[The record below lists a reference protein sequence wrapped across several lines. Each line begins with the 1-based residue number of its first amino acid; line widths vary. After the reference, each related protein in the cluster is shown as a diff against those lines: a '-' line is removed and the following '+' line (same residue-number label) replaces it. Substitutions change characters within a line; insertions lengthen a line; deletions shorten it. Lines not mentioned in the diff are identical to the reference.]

1 MSDSV
6 EQMIRNAYQAFGQ
19 GDFDGYLSAC
29 TDDWTMHV
37 PGNNRGSGDFQGRDG
52 LMAIVATVGEVAGSS
67 FREEVH
73 DVLANDTHAVV
84 LATHSLERDGRQ
96 HRYNTVH
103 VYHLR
108 DGRLAEVWECPADP
122 AAFDDAWGPR

>member
-6 EQMIRNAYQAFGQ
+6 EQIRQAYAAFGR

-37 PGNNRGSGDFQGRDG
+37 PGNNAASGEFHGREG
-52 LMAIVATVGEVAGSS
+52 LMQIVATVGAVAGSS

-73 DVLANDTHAVV
+73 DVLANGTHAVV
-84 LATHSLERDGRQ
+84 LATHTLERDGQ
-96 HRYNTVH
+96 SHRYNTVH

-108 DGRLAEVWECPADP
+108 DGKMAEVWECPADLV
-122 AAFDDAWGPR
+122 AFAEAWGPPR